1 MGRGLTDEEGLSPVV
16 GGAAGVPVYASTVGR
31 VLERTARRVPDRL
44 GLTFGERSW
53 SYAELDRAVGRVAAG
68 LLGLGLVAG
77 DRVAAFGKNSDAYLL
92 LYLGCARA
100 GLVHVPINFNARS
113 TELAYLL
120 TQSEPAAVF
129 CDPELEE
136 YANAVADAT
145 GSVRRGSLRDGA
157 AEHDVLRWA
166 TDERAVAHEE
176 NGVRDDDLVQLL
188 YTSGTT
194 SQAKGAMLTHRAL
207 VHEYMSCIAALD
219 LAGGDVPLH
228 ALPLYHSAQMHVF
241 LLPGLAVGA
250 VNHLVEGPDLDGI
263 LERVPRDGITSLFF
277 PPTVWVGLANHP
289 GLASADLSSLRRAY
303 YGASIMPVPV
313 LQKLRARLPTVGF
326 YNCFG
331 QSEIGP
337 LATVLR
343 PEEHDKRPDSV
354 GRSVLFVETRV
365 VDSEMN
371 DVAPGEQGE
380 VLYRSPQLCTG
391 YWGKPEETDE
401 AFAGGWFHSG
411 DLVRIDDEGY
421 MFVVDRIKDVVN
433 TGGVLVASREVEDAL
448 YEHPAV
454 GEVAVIGLPH
464 EHWIEAISAIVV
476 LKEDV
481 DPEALIEFAK
491 QRLAPYKV
499 PKSVHVV
506 DELPKNASGKLL
518 KRDLRR
524 AFGGSES
531 AVTAPPT
538 QDNN

>member
-1 MGRGLTDEEGLSPVV
+1 MAG
-16 GGAAGVPVYASTVGR
+16 GVPNAPVFASTVGR
-31 VLERTARRVPDRL
+31 VLERSARRTPDRVA
-44 GLTFGERSW
+44 LTFGERSW
-53 SYAELDRAVGRVAAG
+53 SYTELDRAAGRVAAG
-68 LLGLGLVAG
+68 LLGLGLVRG

-100 GLVHVPINFNARS
+100 GLVHVPVNFNARAS
-113 TELAYLL
+113 ELAYLL
-120 TQSEPAAVF
+120 TQSAPAALF
-129 CDPELEE
+129 CDPDLEE

-145 GSVRRGSLRDGA
+145 GSIRRGSLRDGA
-157 AEHDVLRWA
+157 VEHNVLGWA
-166 TDERAVAHEE
+166 TDERGIAHAE

-194 SQAKGAMLTHRAL
+194 AQAKGAMLTHRAL

-219 LAGGDVPLH
+219 LAAADIPLH

-250 VNHLVEGPDLDGI
+250 VNHLVEAPDLDAI
-263 LERVPRDGITSLFF
+263 LEQVPREGITSLFF

-289 GLASADLSSLRRAY
+289 GLASADLSSLQKAY

-313 LQKLRARLPTVGF
+313 LRKLRARLPTVGF

-343 PEEHDKRPDSV
+343 PEEHDQRPDSV

-365 VDSEMN
+365 VDADMN
-371 DVAPGEQGE
+371 DVAPGELGE
-380 VLYRSPQLCTG
+380 VVYRSPQLCTG
-391 YWGKPEETDE
+391 YWEKPEETAE
-401 AFAGGWFHSG
+401 AFEGGWFHSG

-433 TGGVLVASREVEDAL
+433 TGGVLVASREIEDAL
-448 YEHPAV
+448 YGHPAV
-454 GEVAVIGLPH
+454 AEAAVIGLPH
-464 EHWIEAISAIVV
+464 ERWIEAISAVVV

-481 DPEALIEFAK
+481 EPDALIEFAK
-491 QRLAPYKV
+491 QHLAAYKV

-518 KRDLRR
+518 KRELRR

-531 AVTAPPT
+531 AVAASRSQTT
-538 QDNN
+538 T